1 VETLRLKYVQMLKTS
16 LGVGNLHHITVAN
29 VPIAYADEGRG
40 PPVLLAH
47 CSSANHRM
55 WKALIAELAPAHRV
69 LAPDLIGYGQSGR
82 WPEGRPYEAD
92 ADARLI
98 AEIAGRAGAPVHLVG
113 HSYGAAMALE
123 AARLL
128 GPGMVRGMTLIE
140 PVSFHLLGAGGYQ
153 RELATVRD
161 VARRTVAG
169 VAAGDRRAASAAYMG
184 FWLGR
189 FRWWLAPK
197 KLKAPVME
205 TVDKVAMEFA
215 AIESQSTG
223 DLSPYRA
230 ISAPTLLLYG
240 ENTRAPAKAIVRL
253 LSETLPRARSQ
264 AIAGAGHMSPLTH
277 RDKVNALITGHM
289 ASVEASSPVRAEA
302 DEVVAQRN

>member
-1 VETLRLKYVQMLKTS
+1 
-16 LGVGNLHHITVAN
+16 LHHLTVAN

-47 CSSANHRM
+47 CSSASHRM

-82 WPEGRPYEAD
+82 WPEGRPYEPD
-92 ADARLI
+92 ADSRVI
-98 AEIAGRAGAPVHLVG
+98 AEVAERAAEPVHLVG

-128 GPGMVRGMTLIE
+128 GPGKVRGMTLIE
-140 PVSFHLLGAGGYQ
+140 PVAFHLLSAGGYEA
-153 RELATVRD
+153 ELATVRD
-161 VARRTVAG
+161 VARRTIAG

-230 ISAPTLLLYG
+230 ISVPTLLLYG
-240 ENTRAPAKAIVRL
+240 ENTRAPAKAMVRL
-253 LSETLPRARSQ
+253 LSETLPLARSA

-277 RDKVNALITGHM
+277 RDKVNALIMEHVRMVGARSPADADTG
-289 ASVEASSPVRAEA
+289 
-302 DEVVAQRN
+302 